1 MLIISIS
8 FTGESSGLNAVL
20 KAFPVLKEKEV
31 WNEKK
36 NYLKALKSDTKSRP

>member
-8 FTGESSGLNAVL
+8 FTGQSSGLNAVL

-31 WNEKK
+31 WNEKELFK
-36 NYLKALKSDTKSRP
+36 GTEI